1 MTLIHWDNSFSVNV
15 AEIDRQH
22 ERLVAMIN
30 ELNDAMLQG
39 KAKEVLGPLINR
51 LFHYAE
57 THFKTE
63 ETYFQ
68 RFGYPDAES
77 HKREHADFVAKVRDF
92 KGQFDKNLL
101 GLSVEMLIF
110 LSDWWRRHIKVVD
123 KQYGPFFNA
132 HGLK

>member
-1 MTLIHWDNSFSVNV
+1 MTLIHWDNSLSVNV

-39 KAKEVLGPLINR
+39 KAKEVLGPILNR
-51 LFHYAE
+51 LFRYAE

-63 ETYFQ
+63 ETYFD

-77 HKREHADFVAKVRDF
+77 HKQEHADFVAKVGDF
-92 KGQFDKNLL
+92 KTQFDKNLL
-101 GLSVEMLIF
+101 GLSVEVLTY
-110 LSDWWRRHIKVVD
+110 LSSWLRHHIRVVD
-123 KQYGPFFNA
+123 KQYGPFFNT
-132 HGLK
+132 HGLT